1 MRGEFDFI
9 KALKSKLTPDSS
21 LIGIGDDAAVINQN
35 SELQTIVSQD
45 LLVEDIDFRRAWMP
59 LNHLARALGHKALA
73 VSLSDIA
80 AMGATPRYCLT
91 SIGLPENVWRTKF
104 IDEFYDSLLA
114 LARQHNTQLIGGDT
128 SRSPDRIVIDC
139 TVIGEIKHGRAIL
152 RSTAKVGDII
162 FVSGELGGAAAGLKL
177 LENGKRLSTG
187 RTANPSLLTMDAL
200 IKRQLTPTPRVTLGC
215 HLSQHNLATSMIDT
229 SDGLAAD
236 LHHLCHASDTGALID
251 ESRLPVAHA
260 IHQLKTTRPPADLA
274 LNGGEDY
281 ELLFTVSPA
290 DKHKIPAR
298 FDDESLTEIG
308 VITETSEG
316 IAIKTDGRTRPLKAK
331 GFVHF

>member
-9 KALKSKLTPDSS
+9 NSLKSKLKPDSS
-21 LIGIGDDAAVINQN
+21 LTGIGDDAAVINQN
-35 SELQTIVSQD
+35 SALQTVISQD
-45 LLVEDIDFRRAWMP
+45 LLIEDIDFRRAWMP
-59 LNHLARALGHKALA
+59 LNHLGRALGHKALA

-139 TVIGEIKHGRAIL
+139 TVIGEIKTGCAVL
-152 RSTAKVGDII
+152 RSTAQVGDSI
-162 FVSGELGGAAAGLKL
+162 FISGELGGAATGLEL

-187 RTANPSLLTMDAL
+187 RTANPSLLTMDGF
-200 IKRQLTPTPRVTLGC
+200 IKRQLIPTPRVTLGC
-215 HLSQHNLATSMIDT
+215 HLARHNLATSMIDI

-236 LHHLCHASDTGALID
+236 LHHLCQASDTGALID
-251 ESRLPVAHA
+251 QSRLPLAPT
-260 IHQLKTTRPPADLA
+260 IHQLKTTRSPADLA
-274 LNGGEDY
+274 LYGGEDY
-281 ELLFTVSPA
+281 ELLFTVAPA
-290 DKHKIPAR
+290 DKHKIPAH
-298 FDDESLTEIG
+298 FDDVPLTEIG
-308 VITETSEG
+308 IITQASEG
-316 IAIKTDGRTRPLKAK
+316 IAIKTGEHTRPLKAK
-331 GFVHF
+331 GFRHF